1 LQHPFFKVKRKIGN
15 ILPSGDQRKYGP
27 CWKTHNSSIINVIDP
42 ISRAYIAV
50 ACEGDST
57 KHSTILTEQSAMKG
71 RTFSTHV
78 IYDATA
84 ASDRDQIERV
94 KKDLEVMPQFLL

>member
-1 LQHPFFKVKRKIGN
+1 
-15 ILPSGDQRKYGP
+15 
-27 CWKTHNSSIINVIDP
+27 
-42 ISRAYIAV
+42 
-50 ACEGDST
+50 
-57 KHSTILTEQSAMKG
+57 MKG